1 MDTAFERLGEK
12 NSGRAPRS
20 TQLVAH
26 LLGRFLCRVFEEGVS
41 AFP

>member
-20 TQLVAH
+20 VAH
-26 LLGRFLCRVFEEGVS
+26 LLGRFLCRVCEEGVF